1 MNRSFGVHPS
11 GCQSRRNTLKRAYR
25 TAPRG
30 SWLRALA
37 LSLFALALA
46 SVRGAEKTNDY
57 AAVHA
62 LFAQHCLDCHAVQEP
77 EAGLVMETFESLMK
91 GGESGAALV
100 PGKSAD
106 SLLVK
111 MIEGRI
117 EKDGKKRIMPP
128 GKRKKLEPEEIAVI
142 KGWIDGGALPPS
154 QPVQVVRELVLP
166 KITPTVPPRRSIQA
180 LAFAPGPKLI
190 AVARY
195 GEVELISSETR
206 AVVRMLKGHRGSV
219 NAVTFS
225 ADGKLLAAAA
235 GEPALF
241 GEVRLWNTADGTLVR
256 TFEGHKDALY
266 AVAISPDGKT
276 LATGSYDQ
284 KVKLWELE
292 TGKEGHTLSAHNG
305 AIFDLAFRPDGKILA
320 SASADRTVKLWNVA
334 TGRRVETLSQPL
346 KEQQALAWSPDGKR
360 LAAAGVDNRI
370 RVWEVSESAAETT
383 NPLLFAKFAHE
394 GAILNV
400 LYSPDGKKLLS
411 SADDRTVK
419 LWDAA
424 EVTEKTSVEAQP
436 DVAPGLAFLGDGKA
450 FAVGRLDGTVEFYD
464 GDKGKRLPLPAPGLS
479 GVEPRGLERGKPV
492 LLKLTGTN
500 LAGITNVIGSNAELH
515 FFGVTATNAHEA
527 RVMVEAGL
535 KLPRG
540 AYEIS
545 ARGPSGESGKLK
557 VFVDNL
563 PQVYERTGSPSP
575 RPSPPGRGSSEGP
588 RSNNTG
594 TSIRPNATNASP
606 SPGGE
611 GRGEGEPFKIPFG
624 FWGVIETPGDRDE
637 VQFEAKAGQTIAL
650 ELAVKTIGSKLAN
663 GALTLIDERGTALA
677 ADNGFDSGD
686 RFLAHTIPA
695 DGRYT
700 ARVADQMLGAS
711 KDHFY
716 RLSIGALPCV
726 TGVFPVSVGTNAETD
741 VELIGFNLP
750 ANARVRLKSG
760 GAGEMDVTIDTE
772 QFRPQRAFKAVVAD
786 GLQLLETEPNDKPAQ
801 ATALPVPGAVNGRIR
816 PTKQGSTDVDLFRIE
831 AESGQAWI
839 IETDAA
845 RRGSPVDT
853 KIEVLHTDGQPV
865 VRTMLQAVRN
875 TAINF
880 RGVDSN
886 GNNIRLDNY
895 EEMELTQ
902 YLYMNGDVM
911 RLFRMPQGPDSDML
925 MYTSAGKRRA
935 YFDTTAVAHALD
947 EQGFIVEPRLPG
959 EKLSATGLPVFRVHY
974 ENDDDGERKL
984 GSDSK
989 VHFAAPTNGS
999 YLVRVTDTR
1008 GHSGDTFAY
1017 RLIAREAKPDFTVN
1031 LSGANPTV
1039 SPGSGQSFTVN
1050 AERRDGFDSEIRVDI
1065 SELPPGFSVSTPIVI
1080 ESGHTEAKGS
1090 IHADIDAIKP
1100 NETNA
1105 ATTKV
1110 TATATVNGKTVT
1122 KDVNNLGKI
1131 KLGDKPKLYVA
1142 LEPYSESATNHF
1154 DPAMMPSQPLELTIA
1169 PGQLIPAWLKLKR
1182 NGHEDLVTFFA
1193 ENLPHGVIVAD
1204 IGLNGVLIPKGES
1217 ERKIFFSADR
1227 WVAEQDRLFYMVE
1240 QQAGKQSSLPVLLKV
1255 RRAAAKQSASAQ

>member
-1 MNRSFGVHPS
+1 MRPIGHIVCS
-11 GCQSRRNTLKRAYR
+11 
-25 TAPRG
+25 
-30 SWLRALA
+30 LA
-37 LSLFALALA
+37 LVLLLLLPVTIRSAD
-46 SVRGAEKTNDY
+46 KTNDY

-91 GGESGAALV
+91 GGESGAVLR
-100 PGKSAD
+100 PGRSAD

-142 KGWIDGGALPPS
+142 KGWIDSGALPPRE
-154 QPVQVVRELVLP
+154 PVQAVRELVLP

-195 GEVELISSETR
+195 GEVEVTSSETR
-206 AVVRMLKGHRGSV
+206 AVVRTLKGHRGSV

-334 TGRRVETLSQPL
+334 TGKRVETLSQPL

-383 NPLLFAKFAHE
+383 NPLLVAKFAHE

-400 LYSPDGKKLLS
+400 LYSPNGKTLLS

-436 DVAPGLAFLGDGKA
+436 DVAAGLAFLGDGKS
-450 FAVGRLDGTVEFYD
+450 FVVGRLDGTVEFYD
-464 GDKGKRLPLPAPGLS
+464 GEKGKRLPLPAPGLS
-479 GVEPRGLERGKPV
+479 GVEPRGLERGKSI

-500 LAGITNVIGSNAELH
+500 LAGITNVTGSNPELRIL
-515 FFGVTATNAHEA
+515 GLTATNAHEA
-527 RVMVEAGL
+527 GVLVEAGL

-545 ARGPSGESGKLK
+545 ARGPGGESGKVK

-563 PQVYERTGSPSP
+563 PQVYEAAGSPSR
-575 RPSPPGRGSSEGP
+575 RPGAPASGPARPNGDERAGSE
-588 RSNNTG
+588 TG
-594 TSIRPNATNASP
+594 TPHRL
-606 SPGGE
+606 
-611 GRGEGEPFKIPFG
+611 PFG
-624 FWGVIETPGDRDE
+624 FWGLLDTPGDRDE
-637 VQFEAKAGQTIAL
+637 VQFEAKAGQTIVL

-663 GALTLIDERGTALA
+663 GSLTLRDEHGTTLA
-677 ADNGFDSGD
+677 TDNGFDGGD
-686 RFLAHTIPA
+686 RFVGHRIPA

-716 RLSIGALPCV
+716 RLSIGALPSV
-726 TGVFPVSVGTNAETD
+726 TGVFPLSVGTNAETEI
-741 VELIGFNLP
+741 ELIGFNLP
-750 ANARVRLKSG
+750 ANAKVRVKGSS
-760 GAGEMDVTIDTE
+760 AGEMDVTIDSE
-772 QFRPQRAFKAVVAD
+772 QFRPQRAFKVAVAD
-786 GLQLLETEPNDKPAQ
+786 GPQVLETEPNDEPAQ
-801 ATALPVPGAVNGRIR
+801 ATTLPAPGTVNGRVWKVGQASSLSR
-816 PTKQGSTDVDLFRIE
+816 SSLVPKNQNGAPGSSGISEQSGTGWKPVLLSADVDLFRFE
-831 AESGQAWI
+831 AKSGQAWI
-839 IETDAA
+839 LETAAA

-853 KIEVLHTDGQPV
+853 KVEVLHTDGQPV
-865 VRTMLQAVRN
+865 PRTMLQAVRN

-947 EQGFIVEPRLPG
+947 EQGFIVEPHPPG
-959 EKLSATGLPVFRVHY
+959 EKLSATGLPVFTLHY

-989 VHFAAPTNGS
+989 VHFVAPTNGS
-999 YLVRVTDTR
+999 YLVRLTDTR
-1008 GHSGDTFAY
+1008 GHGGDTFAY
-1017 RLIAREAKPDFTVN
+1017 RLIAREAKPDFTVTV
-1031 LSGANPTV
+1031 SGANPTV

-1080 ESGHTEAKGS
+1080 EAGHTEAKGS
-1090 IHADIDAIKP
+1090 IHADLDAMKP
-1100 NETNA
+1100 NETNT

-1110 TATATVNGKTVT
+1110 TATAMVDGKSVT
-1122 KDVNNLGKI
+1122 KDVSNLGKI
-1131 KLGDKPKLYVA
+1131 KLGDKPKLYVS

-1154 DPAMMPSQPLELTIA
+1154 DPAMTPSQPLELTIA

-1227 WVAEQDRLFYMVE
+1227 WVSEQDRLFYMVE
-1240 QQAGKQSSLPVLLKV
+1240 QQAGKQTSLPVLLKV
-1255 RRAAAKQSASAQ
+1255 RKPAAKQSASAQ